1 MLAINIKEMMRM
13 ALFIFFLISIGIIVL
28 CVVMVKNIKKDNDRF
43 DRVLES
49 SGFLIDKKTVSG
61 SNTLF
66 VDNTNKRWTVK
77 TGRKQAVKIY
87 SYSDLLEFEVYEDGD
102 SIAKGKIG
110 SALVGGLLFGVA
122 GAVIGSAGKKGIKN
136 TCRVLQLRIKVND
149 LQRPEIV
156 MNFINIE
163 TKKDSLVYR
172 SNFEMAKNMAA
183 TLSFIQNQPISAVQ

>member
-1 MLAINIKEMMRM
+1 M
-13 ALFIFFLISIGIIVL
+13 ALFIFFLIVIGLIIL
-28 CVVMVKNIKKDNDRF
+28 CVAMVKNIKKDNERF

-49 SGFLIDKKTVSG
+49 SGFLVDKKTESG
-61 SNTLF
+61 SNTLY
-66 VDNTNKRWTVK
+66 VDDTNKRWTVK

-87 SYSDLLEFEVYEDGD
+87 RYADLLEFEVYEDGD

-136 TCRVLQLRIKVND
+136 TCRVLQLRIRVND

-156 MNFINIE
+156 MNFINVE

-183 TLSFIQNQPISAVQ
+183 TLSFIQKQPASAAQ